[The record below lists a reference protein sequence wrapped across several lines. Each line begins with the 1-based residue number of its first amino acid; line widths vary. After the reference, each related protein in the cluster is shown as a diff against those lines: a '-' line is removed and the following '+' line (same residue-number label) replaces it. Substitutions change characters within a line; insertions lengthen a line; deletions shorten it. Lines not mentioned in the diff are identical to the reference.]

1 MRQAVLAAQ
10 SHAGGLKA
18 RVAMLR
24 RALADRSEIVR
35 SVLGGDG
42 GQVHG
47 DTRAYWRHADDIR
60 AELASEG
67 RRLALAEQVLASRRV
82 ELAGTIRQRRAL
94 HGLLQR
100 RWAGATAEQQRR
112 QQKETDDLHAARAA
126 YEGMHGRRRPVADVV
141 MR

>member
-1 MRQAVLAAQ
+1 MRHAVLGAQ
-10 SHAGGLKA
+10 SHAGGLRA
-18 RVAMLR
+18 RVGMLR

-35 SVLGGDG
+35 SVLDG

-47 DTRAYWRHADDIR
+47 ETAAYWRHVGDIR
-60 AELASEG
+60 AELVNES

-100 RWAGATAEQQRR
+100 HGAAEAAELQRR
-112 QQKETDDLHAARAA
+112 QQKEMDDLHAARAA
-126 YEGMHGRRRPVADVV
+126 ADGGRQGGRRPVADVV
-141 MR
+141 M